1 MCLPAVFKAPIRP
14 DIVSFIHHE
23 VAKNHRQPYCVNRD
37 AGTNFFYKIFQIVKQ
52 KLFYSHIFYRRVCDL
67 NYYKFQATK
76 LVLNHGVLVVLSHVF
91 HVFVVVVPT
100 DPVRVLL
107 VTCAVEVTC
116 LLPLRCTEGGTG
128 E

>member
-1 MCLPAVFKAPIRP
+1 MFYQFV
-14 DIVSFIHHE
+14 
-23 VAKNHRQPYCVNRD
+23 RD
-37 AGTNFFYKIFQIVKQ
+37 FN
-52 KLFYSHIFYRRVCDL
+52 L
-67 NYYKFQATK
+67 YKFQATK
-76 LVLNHGVLVVLSHVF
+76 LVPNHGVLVVLSHVF

-107 VTCAVEVTC
+107 VTCAVGVTC

>member
-1 MCLPAVFKAPIRP
+1 M
-14 DIVSFIHHE
+14 
-23 VAKNHRQPYCVNRD
+23 
-37 AGTNFFYKIFQIVKQ
+37 
-52 KLFYSHIFYRRVCDL
+52 
-67 NYYKFQATK
+67 
-76 LVLNHGVLVVLSHVF
+76 LNHGVLVVLSHVF

-128 E
+128 G